1 MGICFYTAFLNSMSP
16 VRSVYR
22 QAAITTLASPHNNPA
37 SIEFTWHVRIRT
49 VLSARLVTGLIS
61 SSVAVVGQKFSP
73 PERRGDCEFQ
83 QLTIPQVAIFHLTH
97 NEGLTSRKAARCPP
111 RHGLQLR
118 GADSWLSAL
127 TTKPQIRKEI

>member
-37 SIEFTWHVRIRT
+37 SIVFTWHVRIRS
-49 VLSARLVTGLIS
+49 VLSTRLVTRLIS

-73 PERRGDCEFQ
+73 QNAEV
-83 QLTIPQVAIFHLTH
+83 IA
-97 NEGLTSRKAARCPP
+97 NS
-111 RHGLQLR
+111 
-118 GADSWLSAL
+118 SS
-127 TTKPQIRKEI
+127 